1 MRGDSLIPDY
11 EQSWA
16 LLIGIDEYQAGL
28 PPLTTATRGARELAG
43 LLSGELG
50 FQPDH
55 VITLINEQATQRAI
69 RRTLTDPFSRG
80 DKVGPNDRVVVYY
93 AGHGVT
99 FDTAQGEVGCIAP
112 YDAEQGYIDSTIP
125 MDELTRLANRIHAK
139 HVLFLLDA
147 CFSGFATTREA
158 SSGVERQVRDFMVR
172 PTRQVIT
179 AGTREQAVSDSWGPG
194 GHSLF
199 TGFLIDGLSGAA
211 PAPAGVLRAFHLA
224 GFLQDQVAQHSR
236 SLQTP
241 QYAALM
247 GSQGGDFI
255 FSVRRVASLDPLL
268 LAALDSSDATQRL
281 AAVGRLRTLGMDE
294 DRPDHAA
301 QALAKLEELI
311 KRDPDRLVR
320 SAAEE
325 ALREIVPQTTVA
337 PVVREE
343 LAEVPTGAD
352 AEQVEIP
359 DLHLIAAAGPVKGRH
374 LVPGVRPITL
384 GRTPDNSVPLD
395 DPRVSRHH
403 ARLFCRGGALWAED
417 LDSTNGTLVNGERI
431 TAPRQLAAGDVVE
444 VGQTRLTVTDNPP
457 EVMREATL
465 FDIPLPTPGA
475 DEGATEPN
483 EVIEAAQAES
493 AAAGDGFVA
502 APTPAPA
509 GQGFVDARTP
519 APAASSD
526 QERRRRS
533 LILLIAIIIG
543 ACVLMSCLAIA
554 LGGNW

>member
-1 MRGDSLIPDY
+1 MRDESLIPDY

-28 PPLTTATRGARELAG
+28 PPLTTATRGMQALAEV
-43 LLSGELG
+43 LTGELN
-50 FQPDH
+50 FQPGH
-55 VITLINEQATQRAI
+55 VITLANKQATQRAI

-80 DKVGPNDRVVVYY
+80 DKVGPNDRVVVYF

-99 FDTAQGEVGCIAP
+99 FDTAHGEVGCIAP

-158 SSGVERQVRDFMVR
+158 SAGVERQVRDFMIR

-199 TGFLIDGLSGAA
+199 TGFLIDGLRGAA
-211 PAPAGVLRAFHLA
+211 PTPAGVLRAFHLA

-255 FSVRRVASLDPLL
+255 FRVRQVASLDPLL

-281 AAVGRLRTLGMDE
+281 VAVGRLRTLGMDE
-294 DRPDHAA
+294 DHPDHAA
-301 QALAKLEELI
+301 QALAKLEELA

-320 SAAEE
+320 SASEE
-325 ALREIVPQTTVA
+325 ALHEIVPETTVA
-337 PVVREE
+337 PVIREE
-343 LAEVPTGAD
+343 LAEVATGA
-352 AEQVEIP
+352 EEIDVP
-359 DLHLIAAAGPVKGRH
+359 DLHIIAATGPVKGRH
-374 LVPGVRPITL
+374 IVPGSRPIML
-384 GRTPDNSVPLD
+384 GRTPDNTVPLD

-403 ARLFCRGGALWAED
+403 ARLYCHEGALWIED

-431 TAPRQLAAGDVVE
+431 IEPTQLAVGDVIE
-444 VGQTRLTVTDNPP
+444 VGQTRLNIADSPP
-457 EVMREATL
+457 HTMREATL
-465 FDIPLPTPGA
+465 FDMPLAGQEEKESS
-475 DEGATEPN
+475 DTEPN
-483 EVIEAAQAES
+483 EPILAEEAEA
-493 AAAGDGFVA
+493 
-502 APTPAPA
+502 
-509 GQGFVDARTP
+509 
-519 APAASSD
+519 AASSD
-526 QERRRRS
+526 GFIDAPTPEVPASPDSQHRRRN
-533 LILLIAIIIG
+533 LIVLIAVIVG
-543 ACVLMSCLAIA
+543 ACVLMSCFVMA
-554 LGGNW
+554 LGGGNW